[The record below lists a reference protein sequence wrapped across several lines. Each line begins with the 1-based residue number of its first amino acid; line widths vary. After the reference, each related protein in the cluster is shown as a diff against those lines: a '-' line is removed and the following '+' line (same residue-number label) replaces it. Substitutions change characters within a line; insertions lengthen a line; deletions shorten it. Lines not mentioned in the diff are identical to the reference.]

1 MASQMKTSATAR
13 YMNFSPQLV
22 NERNKELNKCETKEG
37 RSAIYRAYYFKLK
50 DAYEK
55 ACGEEDTEEETETEE
70 EDEEYV
76 VSEEE
81 DEESEEDDTEVGEEE
96 DETDVD
102 DEDASE
108 ADPSEADE
116 DCDDE
121 ACEDEACEDEDCDDH
136 EEEVDEEPAEKEF
149 GCDGCEYE
157 WKDGWRKGWK
167 AAMKHISKYA
177 HKTRRATPPSC
188 ETCGNNH
195 DLRKCGGCNAVRYCS
210 TECQKEHWRFEH
222 KHQCASMIEDY

>member
-55 ACGEEDTEEETETEE
+55 ACGEEDTEEDTEE
-70 EDEEYV
+70 DEEEEYV
-76 VSEEE
+76 VSEEDE
-81 DEESEEDDTEVGEEE
+81 DEDDSASDTEVGEEE
-96 DETDVD
+96 DDTDVD
-102 DEDASE
+102 DE
-108 ADPSEADE
+108 
-116 DCDDE
+116 DE
-121 ACEDEACEDEDCDDH
+121 ACEDEACEDEDCDNE
-136 EEEVDEEPAEKEF
+136 EEEVDDEPAEKEF

-177 HKTRRATPPSC
+177 IRNRKATPPSC

-222 KHQCASMIEDY
+222 KHQCASMIIEDY

>member
-1 MASQMKTSATAR
+1 MEMSATAR

-22 NERNKELNKCETKEG
+22 NERNRELNKCETKEG

-55 ACGEEDTEEETETEE
+55 AHKTGETDTEDDEED
-70 EDEEYV
+70 DEYV

-81 DEESEEDDTEVGEEE
+81 DEESEEDESEVGEEE

-102 DEDASE
+102 ASEADEEDASEEDASE
-108 ADPSEADE
+108 ADASEADE
-116 DCDDE
+116 DED
-121 ACEDEACEDEDCDDH
+121 CEDDASASEEA
-136 EEEVDEEPAEKEF
+136 DEEPAEKEF

-167 AAMKHISKYA
+167 AAMKHISKYSFRN
-177 HKTRRATPPSC
+177 RRSSPPSC
-188 ETCGNNH
+188 ETCGNYQH
-195 DLRKCGGCNAVRYCS
+195 LRRCGGCNAVKYCS

-222 KHQCASMIEDY
+222 RNQCASMIEDY

>member
-1 MASQMKTSATAR
+1 MASQMETSATAR

-22 NERNKELNKCETKEG
+22 NERNRELNKCETKEG

-55 ACGEEDTEEETETEE
+55 AHKTGESETEDDE

-81 DEESEEDDTEVGEEE
+81 DEESEEDETEVGEEE
-96 DETDVD
+96 DETDI
-102 DEDASE
+102 DESE
-108 ADPSEADE
+108 ADEEPSEADGE
-116 DCDDE
+116 DANEDDE
-121 ACEDEACEDEDCDDH
+121 EASEAEDE
-136 EEEVDEEPAEKEF
+136 EEAEAEKEF

-157 WKDGWRKGWK
+157 WRDGWRKGWK

-177 HKTRRATPPSC
+177 HKSRYATPPMC
-188 ETCGNNH
+188 ENCGFQH
-195 DLRKCGGCNAVRYCS
+195 DLRKCGGCNTVRYCS
-210 TECQKEHWRFEH
+210 TECQKEHWRSDH
-222 KHQCASMIEDY
+222 KYDCASMDVD